1 MAVLLGEEFR
11 GGEHKSIV
19 TIILIAI
26 NVVAYL
32 YTDFSSSL
40 PLLKS
45 SDESIL
51 GKRVKSTGENP
62 SEYQWFL
69 DIVSKGYVKP
79 ACGWGLGLERLVKA
93 FHGLAR
99 VGFATSHPRLPGVIG
114 P

>member
-1 MAVLLGEEFR
+1 LAVLLGEEFR

>member
-1 MAVLLGEEFR
+1 MVALPDEEFR
-11 GGEHKSIV
+11 EGEHKSVV

-40 PLLKS
+40 PLLES

-51 GKRVKSTGENP
+51 EKRIKSTVENP

-79 ACGWGLGLERLVKA
+79 TCGWGLGLEGLVKA
-93 FHGLAR
+93 FHGLAY
-99 VGFATSHPRLPGVIG
+99 VGFTTPHPRLPGVIG